1 MLDFIETFNLKT
13 AGRQRKGGQE
23 RERER
28 SRKRQEAIERGKKG
42 SGGSQV
48 CPATYAK
55 IVQNDKNDVNLL

>member
-1 MLDFIETFNLKT
+1 MLDFIETFNLKA
-13 AGRQRKGGQE
+13 AGRQRKGGQ
-23 RERER
+23 ERER

-55 IVQNDKNDVNLL
+55 IVQNDKNYVNLL